1 VKKKIFIII
10 YFVFAFAKSSFAYD
24 SNPEIFIAEIIK
36 EAKTILVDSN
46 SKEYKAK
53 QLSEMA
59 IKAVDIKMIANY
71 SIGNYKKTLS
81 EDQLKKYFSL
91 FEGYFLKSF
100 TSRLTDYSEPKIT
113 VLSSQVLNTKFTM
126 VNSLLLADD
135 KKPEVK
141 IDWRVSTKNS
151 EKPLIVDL
159 IVEGLSLARATKE
172 EFASVIESNDGDVTK
187 LFDTLREFVSK

>member
-59 IKAVDIKMIANY
+59 IKAVDIK
-71 SIGNYKKTLS
+71 
-81 EDQLKKYFSL
+81 
-91 FEGYFLKSF
+91 
-100 TSRLTDYSEPKIT
+100 
-113 VLSSQVLNTKFTM
+113 
-126 VNSLLLADD
+126 
-135 KKPEVK
+135 
-141 IDWRVSTKNS
+141 
-151 EKPLIVDL
+151 
-159 IVEGLSLARATKE
+159 
-172 EFASVIESNDGDVTK
+172 
-187 LFDTLREFVSK
+187 